1 LSFNKHLEK
10 QIAQLAAAI
19 PLPNSEKTPGKPK
32 VQFES
37 VNLVSTV
44 KAKCRFQKR
53 QGYFVDPP
61 FITKQGDSGRP
72 TITIGIGP
80 HVIENAYCDLGASI
94 NVMSKVT
101 FDKVMGGPLDP
112 ADFKMQM
119 ADQTSHKPVG
129 IVRDILVR
137 LQNQCIPTDFVIIDM
152 GPNREVPLLLGRPFL
167 YTTHAELHVGT
178 GFARFH
184 IKDKTLTCPF
194 NGYKMYN
201 QIKGKQTRKQKHNPI
216 LQAQP
221 EQCSMIWIK
230 YGLNKQGIAEVEIQP
245 QLVDGLKKKNKRPE
259 QKKKKNNPKPTK
271 ETPMVVLAPSKKK
284 VEKPLK
290 EAPKSTTTPAT
301 KKKKKVW
308 VPKEKSVL
316 TPLSTKNPSSSQQ

>member
-1 LSFNKHLEK
+1 M
-10 QIAQLAAAI
+10 
-19 PLPNSEKTPGKPK
+19 PDSEKTPGKPK

-44 KAKCRFQKR
+44 KAKCRSQKR
-53 QGYFVDPP
+53 HGYFVDPP
-61 FITKQGDSGRP
+61 FITKQGYPGCL
-72 TITIGIGP
+72 TITIDIGP

-101 FDKVMGGPLDP
+101 FDKVLGGPLDP
-112 ADFKMQM
+112 LDFRMQM
-119 ADQTSHKPVG
+119 EDQTSREPVG
-129 IVRDILVR
+129 IVHDILVR
-137 LQNQCIPTDFVIIDM
+137 LQDQYTPTDFIIIDM
-152 GPNREVPLLLGRPFL
+152 GPNREVPLLLGIPFL
-167 YTTHAELHVGT
+167 YTTHAELHVGM
-178 GFARFH
+178 GFAHFH

-201 QIKGKQTRKQKHNPI
+201 QPKSKRTGKQKRNPI

-221 EQCSMIWIK
+221 GQYSIIWIK
-230 YGLNKQGIAEVEIQP
+230 YGMNQQGIAEVEIEP

-259 QKKKKNNPKPTK
+259 QNSSKPTK
-271 ETPMVVLAPSKKK
+271 VSPKAVPLPSKKK

-301 KKKKKVW
+301 KKKKVW

-316 TPLSTKNPSSSQQ
+316 TPPGMENPSSSNQ